1 MHNCSSSRTGGIYGF
16 TKFVARLLGILVPF
30 AFIVLCFFRMRV
42 KQLFVWPMASLMSA
56 ASGDGM

>member
-16 TKFVARLLGILVPF
+16 TKFVARLFGILI

-42 KQLFVWPMASLMSA
+42 KQLFV
-56 ASGDGM
+56 